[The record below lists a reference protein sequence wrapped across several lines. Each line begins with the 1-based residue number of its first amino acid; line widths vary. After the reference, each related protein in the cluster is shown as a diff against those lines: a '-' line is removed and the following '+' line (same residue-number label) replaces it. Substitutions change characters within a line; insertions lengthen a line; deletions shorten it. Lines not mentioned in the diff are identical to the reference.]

1 MVLFLAQ
8 SRVATEPLFCN
19 AIVQCGIVPGQS
31 RVATEPLFCNA
42 IVQCGVVPGP
52 ESCCYR
58 ATVL

>member
-1 MVLFLAQ
+1 MLIWNAILQCGIVPQ

-19 AIVQCGIVPGQS
+19 AIFQCGI
-31 RVATEPLFCNA
+31 
-42 IVQCGVVPGP
+42 VPGP